1 MRSAQSSATWKP
13 AVKGIVFN
21 LLEEVVVQQYGQ
33 DTWEDLID
41 QAEAGGAYTS
51 LGNYTDEELVSLV
64 TTAAAALGKT
74 PAEVLRW
81 FGQSAMPLLAAR
93 FPALF
98 ESHQSSRDFVL
109 SVNKIIHPE
118 VRKLYA
124 GASCPFFHFQP
135 ADAAGAMMMAYH
147 SERKLCMLAQ
157 GFIEG
162 AATHYRDSAD
172 VHHHQCMHN
181 GDDKCVLEIRWAA

>member
-1 MRSAQSSATWKP
+1 M
-13 AVKGIVFN
+13 KGIVFN
-21 LLEEVVVQQYGQ
+21 LLEEVVVQQFGQ
-33 DTWEDLID
+33 DTWEDLVD
-41 QAEAGGAYTS
+41 QAEASGVYTS

-64 TTAAAALGKT
+64 VTAAKALDKT

-81 FGQSAMPLLAAR
+81 FGQSAMPLLAIR
-93 FPALF
+93 YPALF
-98 ESHQSSRDFVL
+98 DAHHSSRDFVL

-135 ADAAGAMMMAYH
+135 AESGAMMMAYQ
-147 SERKLCMLAQ
+147 SERKLCMLAH

-162 AATHYRDSAD
+162 AATHFHDSAD
-172 VHHHQCMHN
+172 VRHHECMHD
-181 GDDKCVLEIRWAA
+181 GDDKCLLEIRWAA